1 MKEEV
6 SITIKVDSFET
17 TIKGSKDQ
25 TILDAAL
32 ENDVDA
38 PYSCQGGA
46 CATCIGRLV
55 SGNAAM
61 QQNHILTDEEISAS
75 KKVSEE
81 LNTELSSLVSKIS
94 TIENFITRLI
104 DFLEGIV

>member
-1 MKEEV
+1 MKGKV
-6 SITIKVDSFET
+6 LITIKIDGLEA

-25 TILDAAL
+25 TILDVAL
-32 ENDVDA
+32 ENDVEA

-61 QQNHILTDEEISAS
+61 QQNHILTDEEIDDGLILTCQA
-75 KKVSEE
+75 
-81 LNTELSSLVSKIS
+81 LPLSSALYV
-94 TIENFITRLI
+94 
-104 DFLEGIV
+104 DYDDV

>member
-1 MKEEV
+1 MKKEV
-6 SITIKVDSFET
+6 SITIKMDAFET

-61 QQNHILTDEEISAS
+61 QQNHILTDEEIDDGLVLTCQA
-75 KKVSEE
+75 
-81 LNTELSSLVSKIS
+81 LPLSNSIY
-94 TIENFITRLI
+94 I
-104 DFLEGIV
+104 DYDDV

>member
-1 MKEEV
+1 MKGEV
-6 SITIKVDSFET
+6 LITIKIDGLEA

-25 TILDAAL
+25 TILDVAL
-32 ENDVDA
+32 ENDVEA

-61 QQNHILTDEEISAS
+61 QQNHILTDEEIDDGLILTCQA
-75 KKVSEE
+75 
-81 LNTELSSLVSKIS
+81 LPLSSSLYV
-94 TIENFITRLI
+94 
-104 DFLEGIV
+104 DYDDV

>member
-1 MKEEV
+1 MKGEV
-6 SITIKVDSFET
+6 LITIKIDGLEA

-25 TILDAAL
+25 TILDVAL
-32 ENDVDA
+32 ENDVEA

-61 QQNHILTDEEISAS
+61 QQNHILTDEEIDDGLILTCQA
-75 KKVSEE
+75 
-81 LNTELSSLVSKIS
+81 LPLGSSLYV
-94 TIENFITRLI
+94 
-104 DFLEGIV
+104 DYDDV

>member
-1 MKEEV
+1 LKGEV
-6 SITIKVDSFET
+6 LITIKIDGLEA

-25 TILDAAL
+25 TILDVAL
-32 ENDVDA
+32 ENDVEA

-61 QQNHILTDEEISAS
+61 QQNHILTDEEIDDGLILTCQA
-75 KKVSEE
+75 
-81 LNTELSSLVSKIS
+81 LPLSSSLYV
-94 TIENFITRLI
+94 
-104 DFLEGIV
+104 DYDDV

>member
-6 SITIKVDSFET
+6 SITIKMDAFET

-25 TILDAAL
+25 TILDSAL

-46 CATCIGRLV
+46 CATCIGRLI
-55 SGNAAM
+55 SGNTKM
-61 QQNHILTDEEISAS
+61 QQNHILTDEEIDDGLVLTCQA
-75 KKVSEE
+75 
-81 LNTELSSLVSKIS
+81 LPLSNSIY
-94 TIENFITRLI
+94 I
-104 DFLEGIV
+104 DYDDV